1 MARKYKTKGRKYKN
15 RYSKVK
21 KAGTKSEERRRT
33 IIEKTIEGRK
43 YKYRESVNNI
53 IDKLKKTVGH
63 EYVGPPDFK
72 GTHTWTS
79 KYEELKNIMPKLGK
93 RDNDKTLDVGGWTY
107 NKLKD
112 LKIQHNK
119 KVKEY
124 EAHHSEMMEMLSQM
138 PPAPTI
144 TPTKVTK
151 LTGQG
156 KKKKSNKK
164 KKSKTKKKRSKK

>member
-33 IIEKTIEGRK
+33 IIEKTIEGKK

-53 IDKLKKTVGH
+53 IDKLKNTVGH

-79 KYEELKNIMPKLGK
+79 KYEELLNIIPELSK
-93 RDNDKTLDVGGWTY
+93 RDNDPALAKGGLIY
-107 NKLKD
+107 YKLKD
-112 LKIQHNK
+112 LKVEHDK
-119 KVKEY
+119 KVVEY
-124 EAHHSEMMEMLSQM
+124 EQEHRELNEILSQL
-138 PPAPTI
+138 PPIPTNK
-144 TPTKVTK
+144 P
-151 LTGQG
+151 
-156 KKKKSNKK
+156 KKYTVKKSRT
-164 KKSKTKKKRSKK
+164 KSTQ

>member
-1 MARKYKTKGRKYKN
+1 MPRKYKIKGKKYKN

-63 EYVGPPDFK
+63 EYVGPPDFE

-79 KYEELKNIMPKLGK
+79 KYEELLNIIPLLAEK
-93 RDNDKTLDVGGWTY
+93 DNDPALVKDGWTY

-112 LKIQHNK
+112 LKVEHDK
-119 KVKEY
+119 KFKEF
-124 EAHHSEMMEMLSQM
+124 ETHHRELNEMLSQL
-138 PPAPTI
+138 PPVPT
-144 TPTKVTK
+144 TKPTK
-151 LTGQG
+151 LTV
-156 KKKKSNKK
+156 KKSRARS
-164 KKSKTKKKRSKK
+164 SK